1 MVESG
6 DSMFI
11 GEFNHKLDAK
21 NRMALPAKFRDQ
33 LGDTVVITKGLDGCL
48 TVGIAFL
55 FILAFI
61 QLIIDLIV

>member
-1 MVESG
+1 MIVILLIIIVCCLLFG
-6 DSMFI
+6 A
-11 GEFNHKLDAK
+11 DA
-21 NRMALPAKFRDQ
+21 
-33 LGDTVVITKGLDGCL
+33 TKSGLDGCL